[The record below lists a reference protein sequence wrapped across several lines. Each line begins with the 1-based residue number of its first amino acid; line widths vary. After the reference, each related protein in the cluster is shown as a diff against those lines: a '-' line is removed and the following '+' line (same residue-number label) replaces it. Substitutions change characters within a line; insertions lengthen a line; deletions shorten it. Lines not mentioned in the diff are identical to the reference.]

1 MKNAFI
7 AIGSNLPSRAGTP
20 EVTLLAALHALS
32 ELGPII
38 SRSSLYRTA
47 PVGFENQPA
56 FLNAVINLEFP
67 PQITPH
73 FLLRA
78 LLRIERNFGRDRSQ
92 EQPMGPRTLDLDLLL
107 FGDLV
112 LSTADLTLPHPRL
125 HERAFVLVPLAEIAP
140 DLRHPLKG
148 ATMKQLL
155 KKLKLQSGQVECI
168 ESGTWYR

>member
-7 AIGSNLPSRAGTP
+7 AMGSNLPSHVGTP
-20 EVTLLAALHALS
+20 AETLFAALHELS
-32 ELGPII
+32 ELGPIV
-38 SRSSLYRTA
+38 SRSSLYCTA
-47 PVGFENQPA
+47 PIGFENQPA
-56 FLNAVINLEFP
+56 FLNAVINLEIP

-73 FLLRA
+73 ILLRE

-92 EQPMGPRTLDLDLLL
+92 EQPRGPRTLDLDLLL

-112 LSTADLTLPHPRL
+112 LSTTDLTLPHPRL

-140 DLRHPLKG
+140 HLRHPLNG
-148 ATMKQLL
+148 ATMEQLL
-155 KKLKLQSGQVECI
+155 KKLKLQSGQVECT